1 LARPDRSL
9 PGGVYAFEDVVLDVG
24 RFELRRQGV
33 PVHVEPQVFDVL
45 AYLVRHRDRVITK
58 AELLDQVWGDR
69 FVSES
74 ALTSRLKAAR
84 RAIGDD
90 GDAQRAIRTMR
101 GRGYRFVA
109 PVTEA
114 GDGETPGAAAGTG
127 AAAAAAA
134 RPAQPARPG
143 RRTVGAPATDP
154 VAAVAATELTQQI
167 RFCTAADGT
176 RIAYATVGSGPPLVK
191 AANWMTHLDFDW
203 ESPVWHHWFSGLA
216 RHHTLVRYDQR
227 GCGLSDWDVDAF
239 DLGAWVDDLELVVDA
254 LGLERF
260 PLLGLSQ
267 GAAVA
272 IAYAVRHPDRVTH
285 LVLAG
290 GYPRGRLVRA
300 TTDEERAAAALDVE
314 LARVGWGRH
323 DPSFRQVFAC
333 QFLPDGT
340 REQWD
345 AFTELQ
351 YRTTSAAN
359 AARFLEAFGRLDV
372 TDVAIEVRCPTLLLH
387 ARDELRVPFAAAR
400 ELAAL
405 VPGSRLVPLDS
416 RNHIL
421 TADEPAWPI
430 FLRELHAFLAE

>member
-1 LARPDRSL
+1 VARPDRPT
-9 PGGVYAFEDVVLDVG
+9 PGGVFQFDDVVLDVE
-24 RFELRRQGV
+24 RFELRRRGE

-45 AYLVRHRDRVITK
+45 AYLVLHRDRVVTK

-90 GDAQRAIRTMR
+90 GDAQRVIRRLR

-109 PVTEA
+109 PVTDADEP
-114 GDGETPGAAAGTG
+114 GPPEPTPIRPGLRIVPAASSAAGP
-127 AAAAAAA
+127 AD
-134 RPAQPARPG
+134 RPASDVSP
-143 RRTVGAPATDP
+143 
-154 VAAVAATELTQQI
+154 LSQQI

-203 ESPVWHHWFSGLA
+203 ESPVWHHWFRDLA
-216 RHHTLVRYDQR
+216 RQRTLIRYDQR

-272 IAYAVRHPDRVTH
+272 IAYAVRHPERVTH
-285 LVLAG
+285 LVLTG

-314 LARVGWGRH
+314 LARVGWGRD

-351 YRTTSAAN
+351 HRTTSSAN
-359 AARFLEAFGRLDV
+359 AVRFLQAFGALDV
-372 TDVAIEVRCPTLLLH
+372 TDVATQVRCPTLLLH
-387 ARDELRVPFAAAR
+387 SRHEVRVPFSSAR

-405 VPGSRLVPLDS
+405 VPGCRLLPLDS

-421 TADEPAWPI
+421 TADEPAWPV
-430 FLRELHAFLAE
+430 FLREVDAFLAT

>member
-1 LARPDRSL
+1 
-9 PGGVYAFEDVVLDVG
+9 VYTFDDVELDVG
-24 RFELRRQGV
+24 RFELRRKGI

-45 AYLVRHRDRVITK
+45 AYLVRHRERVVSK

-109 PVTEA
+109 PVTEPDSPTTSIRRSGRA
-114 GDGETPGAAAGTG
+114 TPAT
-127 AAAAAAA
+127 
-134 RPAQPARPG
+134 
-143 RRTVGAPATDP
+143 APADTP
-154 VAAVAATELTQQI
+154 AMLTQQI

-203 ESPVWHHWFSGLA
+203 ESPVWHHWLSGLA
-216 RHHTLVRYDQR
+216 AQGRMLVRYDER

-239 DLGAWVDDLELVVDA
+239 DLGAWVADLELVVDA
-254 LGLERF
+254 LELDRF

-272 IAYAVRHPDRVTH
+272 IAYAVRHPERVTH
-285 LVLAG
+285 LVLSG
-290 GYPRGRLVRA
+290 GYPRGRLVRSK
-300 TTDEERAAAALDVE
+300 TEDERRAAALDVE

-359 AARFLEAFGRLDV
+359 AARFLEAFGAIDV
-372 TDVAIEVRCPTLLLH
+372 TDVAREVRCPTLLLH
-387 ARDELRVPFAAAR
+387 ARDELRVPFAAAL

-421 TADEPAWPI
+421 TADEPAWPV
-430 FLRELHAFLAE
+430 FLREIDAFLSA

>member
-1 LARPDRSL
+1 VPRPDR
-9 PGGVYAFEDVVLDVG
+9 PVPDGVYAFDDVVLDVG
-24 RFELRRQGV
+24 RFELRRQGR

-58 AELLDQVWGDR
+58 EELLDQVWGDR

-109 PVTEA
+109 PVTET
-114 GDGETPGAAAGTG
+114 DV
-127 AAAAAAA
+127 
-134 RPAQPARPG
+134 PAPSPSTTRTRPG
-143 RRTVGAPATDP
+143 SPRPPTSSTSASRSG
-154 VAAVAATELTQQI
+154 LSQQI

-203 ESPVWHHWFSGLA
+203 ESPVWHHWFTELA
-216 RHHTLVRYDQR
+216 RDRTLVRYDQR

-254 LGLERF
+254 LGLDRF

-272 IAYAVRHPDRVTH
+272 IAYAVRHPERVSH

-300 TTDEERAAAALDVE
+300 TTEDERRAAALDVE

-359 AARFLEAFGRLDV
+359 AARFLEAFGLIDV
-372 TDVAIEVRCPTLLLH
+372 TEIATQVRCPTLLLH
-387 ARDELRVPFAAAR
+387 ARDELRVPFASAR

-421 TADEPAWPI
+421 MADEPAWPV
-430 FLRELHAFLAE
+430 FLYELDAFLAT